1 MMVSGSGK
9 IAYPAWDLFLGFW
22 ERLGWRVRHER
33 DRYFSSPARDVGY
46 RWPYPAFS

>member
-1 MMVSGSGK
+1 MTHD
-9 IAYPAWDLFLGFW
+9 PWDLFLGFW

-33 DRYFSSPARDVGY
+33 ARYFSSPARDVGY